1 MAKTIKFNLMM
12 DGTPVRTLEELRD
25 HFNIED
31 LLEHYHNGLLLRW
44 LTVRGLQEHSEKI
57 QAISAKNDAD
67 IARQLITIFEM
78 HGNQEQAQEIIRAI
92 ELKKEHQRLLDDLS
106 EKHFK
111 REEVINTYHQ
121 EYEKLLNSLKPDG
134 IVITKKTVD
143 NLSSQIDGNF
153 NQIRPLI
160 DKKYADIFTLLQNV
174 KDILGDYYIN
184 NYKAYILQSVQ
195 KQRKDFAVIKAT
207 INHFLTHYRELL
219 RVDIVRLYDE
229 FFEIEPLILMA
240 ILMDDD
246 GRPLLFNNPL
256 ITQKLPQL
264 IQANFLNSLPVKKFN
279 KQTDGYWKDIE
290 ASGSRWM
297 ILRIESGCFVR
308 NLGKQ
313 TEELS
318 HDEVNGKFPIL
329 NGIDYKSN
337 NANHKLIYLP
347 CSEEHPF
354 WKEPKK

>member
-12 DGTPVRTLEELRD
+12 DGAPVRTLEELRD

-31 LLEHYHNGLLLRW
+31 LLEHYHNGLLHRW
-44 LTVRGLQEHSEKI
+44 LTVRGLQAHSEKI
-57 QAISAKNDAD
+57 QALSAKNDAE

-92 ELKKEHQRLLDDLS
+92 ELKKEHHRLLDDLS

-111 REEVINTYHQ
+111 REEVVNAYHQ
-121 EYEKLLNSLKPDG
+121 EYEKLLKSLKPDC

-143 NLSSQIDGNF
+143 NLSSLIHGNF
-153 NQIRPLI
+153 IQL
-160 DKKYADIFTLLQNV
+160 KQV
-174 KDILGDYYIN
+174 IN
-184 NYKAYILQSVQ
+184 KQQ
-195 KQRKDFAVIKAT
+195 KHFAEIKAT
-207 INHFLTHYRELL
+207 INHLLTHYRELL

-264 IQANFLNSLPVKKFN
+264 IEANFLNSLPVKKFD

-290 ASGSRWM
+290 PSGSRWM

-313 TEELS
+313 TEEFS
-318 HDEVNGKFPIL
+318 HDKVNGKFPIL

-337 NANHKLIYLP
+337 YNYELVYLP
-347 CSEEHPF
+347 CSEDHPF
-354 WKEPKK
+354 WKEPRK

>member
-12 DGTPVRTLEELRD
+12 DGAPVRTLEELRD

-31 LLEHYHNGLLLRW
+31 LLEHYHNGLLQRW

-92 ELKKEHQRLLDDLS
+92 ELKKEHHRLLDDLS

-111 REEVINTYHQ
+111 REEVVNAYHQ
-121 EYEKLLNSLKPDG
+121 EYEKFLKSLKPDC
-134 IVITKKTVD
+134 IIMTKNAVD
-143 NLSSQIDGNF
+143 NLSSQINGNF
-153 NQIRPLI
+153 SQLKQVINKQ
-160 DKKYADIFTLLQNV
+160 YANIFFLLQDV
-174 KDILGDYYIN
+174 KDILGDYYVN
-184 NYKAYILQSVQ
+184 NYKSYILQYAKKQQ
-195 KQRKDFAVIKAT
+195 KHFAEIKAT
-207 INHFLTHYRELL
+207 INHLLTHYRELL

-264 IQANFLNSLPVKKFN
+264 IEANFLNSFPVKKFN

-290 ASGSRWM
+290 PSGSRWM

-313 TEELS
+313 TEEFS
-318 HDEVNGKFPIL
+318 HDNVNGKFPIL

-337 NANHKLIYLP
+337 YNYELVYLP

-354 WKEPKK
+354 WKEPRK